1 MPLGNKLNWEF
12 ALINAINEKYELPG
26 WRLGNDA
33 LGVVSV
39 SQISPSVSL
48 VVFSY
53 GFSETRRCGARKR
66 SPKFFSAK
74 SSALFAPRRFD
85 FVPWPI
91 TTARAQAESTK

>member
-1 MPLGNKLNWEF
+1 MTVSAKRGDAECAEESAEF
-12 ALINAINEKYELPG
+12 
-26 WRLGNDA
+26 
-33 LGVVSV
+33 SV
-39 SQISPSVSL
+39 
-48 VVFSY
+48 
-53 GFSETRRCGARKR
+53 GAMGARKR